1 MKSDLERAK
10 KLLEY
15 LDRFA
20 QTPITSATISSDG
33 VCYSENNLSIIAKA
47 LSEVRAEERERCA
60 KVAEGASCENCACE
74 HAHGLIKGEWD
85 YSDTPKKIRKIAKD
99 LDA

>member
-60 KVAEGASCENCACE
+60 KVAENQFTPVNSSASR
-74 HAHGLIKGEWD
+74 LISEA
-85 YSDTPKKIRKIAKD
+85 IAKAIRNQTSEGR
-99 LDA
+99 LE